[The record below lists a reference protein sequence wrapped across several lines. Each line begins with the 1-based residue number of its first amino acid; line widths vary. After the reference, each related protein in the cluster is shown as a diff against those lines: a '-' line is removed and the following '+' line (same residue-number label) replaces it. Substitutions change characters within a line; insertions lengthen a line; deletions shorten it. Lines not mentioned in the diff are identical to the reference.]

1 MRDAY
6 DVIKGP
12 LITEKLGQLT
22 QGANITALKVAVDAN
37 KVEIRRAVETIW
49 GVKVERVRTMNFQGK
64 MKRMGRFEGRKPSWK
79 KAYVTL
85 AEGES
90 IPEMS

>member
-12 LITEKLGQLT
+12 LITEKLAELT
-22 QGANITALKVAVDAN
+22 QGANVTAFKVAADAN
-37 KVEIRRAVETIW
+37 KVATRRAIETIW

-64 MKRMGRFEGRKPSWK
+64 IKRMGRFEGRKSSWK

-85 AEGES
+85 AEGQS